1 MKYLKHLCK
10 VISKIISSKYSYSKF
25 ELLHDYF
32 RLVIRSIAFHK
43 IGSSEKSSIKTGH
56 ILGYKISFSSYPQI
70 LHLIEEIFI
79 SQLYKYEP
87 SSEPFI
93 IDCGSNI
100 GLAILYFKKVNL
112 FCRIIGFEPDPEAFK
127 LLQENIHKNQ
137 LTTVTLYNV
146 ALSDKEEKTL
156 LHKNSTSGLLT
167 MSLIPSKDKTDKET
181 VDAKKISDYI
191 DETIDLIKMDVEG
204 SEIKIIDDILRNGKS
219 HLIKKMIIEYH
230 PAILN
235 IPIEKLILNLEEHD
249 FTCQLSKDILYGD
262 VDEVMI
268 YCKKETIHD
277 KTLV

>member
-1 MKYLKHLCK
+1 MKYLKHLYK
-10 VISKIISSKYSYSKF
+10 VVSKIISSKYSYSKS
-25 ELLHDYF
+25 ELLYDYF

-43 IGSSEKSSIKTGH
+43 IGSSEKSSIKTGYL
-56 ILGYKISFSSYPQI
+56 LGYKISFSSYPQI

-79 SQLYKYEP
+79 SQLYKYKT
-87 SSEPFI
+87 SSSKPFI

-100 GLAILYFKKVNL
+100 GLAILYFKKVYPS
-112 FCRIIGFEPDPEAFK
+112 CRIIGFEPDLETFK

-167 MSLIPSKDKTDKET
+167 MSLIPSTDKTEEET
-181 VDAKKISDYI
+181 VNTKKISDYI
-191 DETIDLIKMDVEG
+191 HETIDLIKMDVEG
-204 SEIKIIDDILRNGKS
+204 SEIKIIDDILRNCES

-230 PAILN
+230 PTILN
-235 IPIEKLILNLEEHD
+235 VPIEKLILNLEEHD

-268 YCKKETIHD
+268 YCEK
-277 KTLV
+277 

>member
-43 IGSSEKSSIKTGH
+43 IGSSEKSTIKTGH
-56 ILGYKISFSSYPQI
+56 ILGYKVSFSSYPQV
-70 LHLIEEIFI
+70 LHLVEEIFI
-79 SQLYKYEP
+79 SQLYEYET
-87 SSEPFI
+87 SSSKPFI

-100 GLAILYFKKVNL
+100 GIAILYFKKVHP
-112 FCRIIGFEPDPEAFK
+112 FCRVIGFEPDPEAFK
-127 LLQENIHKNQ
+127 LLQENIHKNK

-167 MSLIPSKDKTDKET
+167 MSLVPSKDKTEKET
-181 VDAKKISDYI
+181 VNTKKISDYI
-191 DETIDLIKMDVEG
+191 HETIDLIKMDVEG
-204 SEIKIIDDILRNGKS
+204 SEIKVIDDILRNGKS

-230 PAILN
+230 PAILK
-235 IPIEKLILNLEEHD
+235 IPIEKLITNLEEHH
-249 FTCQLSKDILYGD
+249 FTCGLSKDILYGD

-268 YCKKETIHD
+268 YCEK
-277 KTLV
+277 